1 MPVET
6 YNRYSRWLHWLMA
19 GLIIFMIILG
29 WRLEDE
35 DAGRFARFQLHK
47 SIGITILFLSFI
59 RLGLRFAYKAPS
71 EVEGP
76 KWQMAAAKAV
86 HWGFYVAM
94 IGLPLTGWAMV
105 SASPMAINT
114 VLYGI
119 LPWPHLPVPASEQA
133 HDAWVAVHGIL
144 AKLIT
149 YVLIPLHIGAAL
161 KHHVIDK
168 DSTITRMIP
177 GLTPEPLLNWRW
189 IIPAATVAI
198 GIITGAMI
206 FGGAK
211 PEIPATAAAVTEE
224 VPPGEGAISSSD
236 ASETVSAVATSEAS
250 SPSTAAPTVAKW
262 TVNKAETRLDFVTSF
277 QGANI
282 RGRFSDYSADIRFDP
297 AALELSSIKVAINLN
312 SVSTE
317 DAERDNTLKSD
328 SFFNVA
334 SFPKATFEAKSFTKI
349 SETRFVAKGKLTL
362 HGQTK
367 PYDLPFNLKITE
379 SGGNKTANV
388 TAQADLDRLGFGVG
402 SGDWASTDQIPAKV
416 KLDFTLRASAAK

>member
-1 MPVET
+1 MPIET
-6 YNRYSRWLHWLMA
+6 YNRYSRWLHWLIA

-59 RLGLRFAYKAPS
+59 RLGLRFAYKAPP
-71 EVEGP
+71 EVDGP

-105 SASPMAINT
+105 SASPMAIKT

-119 LPWPHLPVPASEQA
+119 MPWPHLPVPASEQA
-133 HDAWVAVHGIL
+133 HDAWEAAHGIL

-168 DSTITRMIP
+168 DNTITRMVP
-177 GLTPEPLLNWRW
+177 GLTPKPLLNWRW
-189 IIPAATVAI
+189 IIPAATVGIAI
-198 GIITGAMI
+198 ISGALI

-211 PEIPATAAAVTEE
+211 PETPPTSEAVTAD
-224 VPPGEGAISSSD
+224 VAPVEGIASSSE
-236 ASETVSAVATSEAS
+236 ASEMVSAVAASEMS
-250 SPSTAAPTVAKW
+250 SLSVTAPAVTKW
-262 TVNKAETRLDFVTSF
+262 TVDKAKTRLDFLTSF

-297 AALELSSIKVAINLN
+297 VALETSSIKVVINLN
-312 SVSTE
+312 SVST
-317 DAERDNTLKSD
+317 DDTERDNTLKSD

-334 SFPKATFEAKSFTKI
+334 SHPKATFEAKSFTKI

-367 PYDLPFNLKITE
+367 SFDLPFNLKITE
-379 SGGNKTANV
+379 FGVKKVANV

-402 SGDWASTDQIPAKV
+402 SGDWASTDQIPADV
-416 KLDFTLRASAAK
+416 KLDFTLSASAVK